1 MRRLLVPLLL
11 LSVTA
16 CFTQQGEPT
25 GPDVSTAPPIT
36 TVTTAGASTVPDT
49 ASTTS
54 VPTTTSTTAPTTT
67 STLALDRTVL
77 AYQVV
82 ADLDFP
88 VQLTARPGEEH
99 GYVITKD
106 GVVWLFDGAAV
117 AGEPVLDISDRV
129 RNEGEQGLLS
139 IALHPTDQGRLYLH
153 YSDPSGAT
161 VVSEFTLS
169 SPSQAD
175 PASERVLLHQDQ
187 PAGNHNGGM
196 IQFTPD
202 GALLLGLGDGGG
214 ANDRFGN
221 GQNPDT
227 LLGGLVS
234 LSVEGEPQPSKYAMG
249 LRNPWRFWIDGETI
263 FIADVGQNSIEEV
276 SVTPLEPGLNYG
288 WPLFEGLQCF
298 NCSSGDEEGLVAPV
312 LEVQHGDAGTCS
324 ITGGIVYR
332 GATFPQLNG
341 HYFYSDYCGGYLRS
355 FLFSDGAAADPRDWS
370 EQVGIPGR
378 VTGFGVDGSGEM
390 FVTTTGQLLEVV
402 AGG

>member
-1 MRRLLVPLLL
+1 MRRFLVPFLLL
-11 LSVTA
+11 ITA
-16 CFTQQGEPT
+16 CSTETDSAPD
-25 GPDVSTAPPIT
+25 PDVSTAAPVT
-36 TVTTAGASTVPDT
+36 TVVTTIPSTT
-49 ASTTS
+49 ASTS
-54 VPTTTSTTAPTTT
+54 LATTSTTAPPTTTT
-67 STLALDRTVL
+67 STLGPDQTVL

-88 VQLTARPGEEH
+88 VQLTARPGEGH

-117 AGEPVLDISDRV
+117 AAEPVLDIGERV
-129 RNEGEQGLLS
+129 LDQGEQGLLS

-153 YSDPSGAT
+153 YSNPSGDT

-175 PASERVLLHQDQ
+175 PGSERVLLQVDQ
-187 PAGNHNGGM
+187 PAANHNGGM
-196 IQFTPD
+196 IQFAPD
-202 GALLLGLGDGGG
+202 GALLLALGDGGG

-227 LLGGLVS
+227 LLGGLVTM
-234 LSVEGEPQPSKYAMG
+234 SVEGDPQPAKYAMG

-263 FIADVGQNSIEEV
+263 YVADVGQGAIEEV
-276 SVTPLEPGLNYG
+276 SVTPLQPGLNYG

-298 NCSSGDEEGLVAPV
+298 NCSTGDEEGLVAPV

-332 GATFPQLNG
+332 GAAFPQLTG

-355 FLFSDGAAADPRDWS
+355 FLFSGGAATDPRDWS
-370 EQVGIPGR
+370 AQVGIAGQ
-378 VTGFGVDGSGEM
+378 VTGFGTDGAGEM
-390 FVTTTGQLLEVV
+390 YVTTTGQLLAVV